1 MPTTHDGHRR
11 TRALGLDLFFLVL
24 LGVVVFTATS
34 LAAGGLPGYAP
45 AAITAVV
52 VLAAWAALSYRG
64 THPAHHG
71 THRAH

>member
-34 LAAGGLPGYAP
+34 LVGLPRYAP
-45 AAITAVV
+45 VLITAVA
-52 VLAAWAALSYRG
+52 LLLSWAALSYRG
-64 THPAHHG
+64 THPPHRGA
-71 THRAH
+71 HRAH